1 MMDDVDRI
9 MGVMDS
15 AFDPHWGEAWTRTQV
30 GDSLVFPTTHYNLIA
45 SSGLAP
51 AEGESAVGFTLVRA
65 APGEEELL
73 LIGVTPEMRG
83 QGLGRKLLDS
93 VADQARLRKAE
104 QVFLEMRENN
114 PAIDLYRSFG
124 FSPIGRR
131 KNYYRI
137 SDGSILDAITFALP
151 LT

>member
-1 MMDDVDRI
+1 M
-9 MGVMDS
+9 
-15 AFDPHWGEAWTRTQV
+15 
-30 GDSLVFPTTHYNLIA
+30 LPTTHYNLIA
-45 SSGLAP
+45 SSGLTP
-51 AEGESAVGFTLVRA
+51 AEGESAAGFTLVRA

-73 LIGVTPEMRG
+73 LIGVIPEMRG
-83 QGLGRKLLDS
+83 HGLGRKLLDS

-104 QVFLEMRENN
+104 QLFLEMRENN

-131 KNYYRI
+131 KNYYKI
-137 SDGSILDAITFALP
+137 SDGSMLDAITFALP